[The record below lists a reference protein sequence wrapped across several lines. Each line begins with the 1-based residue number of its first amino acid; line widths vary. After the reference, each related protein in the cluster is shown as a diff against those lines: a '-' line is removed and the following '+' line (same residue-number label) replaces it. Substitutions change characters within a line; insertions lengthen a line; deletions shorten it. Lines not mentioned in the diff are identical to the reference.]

1 MAMTDHACLALV
13 LILSERRRSI
23 SSSVQGC
30 GASGSAS
37 AAAASVLVDGVAS
50 RCPRVGLDAIQRE
63 EVLSRVRRARFLSGG
78 DGGVGGVQ

>member
-1 MAMTDHACLALV
+1 MAMTDHACLVLV

-37 AAAASVLVDGVAS
+37 AAASVLVDGVAS
-50 RCPRVGLDAIQRE
+50 RCPRVGLDAIERE

>member
-37 AAAASVLVDGVAS
+37 VDGVAS
-50 RCPRVGLDAIQRE
+50 RCPRVGLDAIERE
-63 EVLSRVRRARFLSGG
+63 EVLSCVRRARFLSGG
-78 DGGVGGVQ
+78 DGGVGGAQ